1 MKNWLE
7 DLFDEHGVAI
17 GCLAIL
23 LVVVIAL
30 GIVFGSLCLE
40 AWVLMLLWNAILVPL
55 FGFGVLK
62 FWWAVGIVLISNILF
77 KGATTVVKSKGE

>member
-23 LVVVIAL
+23 LVLIIAFGL
-30 GIVFGSLCLE
+30 VFGALCLE
-40 AWVLMLLWNAILVPL
+40 GWILMLLWNAILVPL

-77 KGATTVVKSKGE
+77 KGATTITKNKGE